1 MKICF
6 IQHFFSPPTKH
17 IQNDIR
23 QYIPL
28 STFGFYQHGWLM
40 VEIKEFALQHGAE
53 NKIVSFAIDPQKA
66 KNLHHQL
73 FSTVS
78 AFVVYSVWPVARQ
91 DCFGC
96 DEAEHRFASRQMLS
110 RGEKYAHQ

>member
-1 MKICF
+1 MKENIENICS
-6 IQHFFSPPTKH
+6 IQHFSPPTKH

-53 NKIVSFAIDPQKA
+53 NKIVSFAIDQ
-66 KNLHHQL
+66 
-73 FSTVS
+73 
-78 AFVVYSVWPVARQ
+78 
-91 DCFGC
+91 
-96 DEAEHRFASRQMLS
+96 
-110 RGEKYAHQ
+110 

>member
-1 MKICF
+1 MIKIIILLVFAILLADARRHQLDIRVSCLRLSRKKKSMKENIENICS
-6 IQHFFSPPTKH
+6 IQHFSPPTKH

-53 NKIVSFAIDPQKA
+53 NKIVSFAID
-66 KNLHHQL
+66 HQ
-73 FSTVS
+73 
-78 AFVVYSVWPVARQ
+78 
-91 DCFGC
+91 
-96 DEAEHRFASRQMLS
+96 
-110 RGEKYAHQ
+110 